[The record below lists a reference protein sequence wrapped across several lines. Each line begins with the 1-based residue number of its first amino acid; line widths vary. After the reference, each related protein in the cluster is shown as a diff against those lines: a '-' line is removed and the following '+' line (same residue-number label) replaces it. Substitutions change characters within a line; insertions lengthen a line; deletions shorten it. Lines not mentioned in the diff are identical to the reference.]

1 LQKLLTV
8 DSYLVSV
15 QLSFTLDV
23 FDGRVAVWRRKLLWI
38 HAYDQYV
45 IMRLVISVSLIDF

>member
-1 LQKLLTV
+1 LLTV
-8 DSYLVSV
+8 DLYLVSV

-45 IMRLVISVSLIDF
+45 IMCLVISVSLIVF